1 MDLSLIGLLFLCYL
15 IGSVPTAFII
25 GRIQEGGKYD
35 IRQHGSG
42 NAGATNVYRNLGILA
57 GILTLLFDAFK
68 GYAVVHWMPSLYE
81 GPTAANLLPVLCA
94 AVALLGHTF
103 PVFIGFKGGKG
114 VATTVGIMLAFNP
127 YYALGCAV
135 FFIVLVLI
143 TKQAG
148 IGSMG
153 GAVAF
158 PFVVLFLRF
167 VFGIPA
173 DGPLIWFSWSVPVFI
188 LLTHRTNIQKII
200 KGENKKDF

>member
-1 MDLSLIGLLFLCYL
+1 MDLSLIGLLFLCYI

-25 GRIQEGGKYD
+25 GRINEGGKYD

-42 NAGATNVYRNLGILA
+42 NSGATNVYRNLGILA
-57 GILTLLFDAFK
+57 GIVTLLFDAFK

-81 GPTAANLLPVLCA
+81 GPMEASVVLVLCA

-114 VATTVGIMLAFNP
+114 VATTVGIMIAFNP
-127 YYALGCAV
+127 YYALGCAI
-135 FFIVLVLI
+135 FFLALVLI

-148 IGSMG
+148 IGSIV
-153 GAVAF
+153 GAISF
-158 PFVVLFLRF
+158 PLVVLFLKF
-167 VFGIPA
+167 VFHIPA
-173 DGPLIWFSWSVPVFI
+173 EVPLILFSWLVPIFI
-188 LLTHRTNIQKII
+188 LLTHRSNIQRII